1 MRSRAEGEKILKEEF
16 PESIIVRGGTLFGHE
31 DRFLR
36 AIGGIL
42 YAN

>member
-42 YAN
+42 FAN